1 LHGTAHITTREYHA
15 MLSAKI
21 SRRKKGSEFGL
32 FAEEFIRANEFIWM
46 QHEADSNRQVCL
58 SWDQVQHLPEVQ
70 KRIFLN
76 YCYQV
81 DTDLFSGYMR
91 IEDVLTDDSNFM
103 NHSCDPT
110 CWYEGEMIVAR
121 RDIMPGEEIT
131 YDYATD
137 CTGRDWD
144 FQCICGSAQCRGRL
158 SRDDWKNLQAVYRDH
173 FHHHLHRARSLK
185 RKAG

>member
-1 LHGTAHITTREYHA
+1 

-32 FAEEFIRANEFIWM
+32 YAEEPIFEREFIWM
-46 QHEADSNRQVCL
+46 QHEGDSNRQIYL
-58 SWDQVQHLPEVQ
+58 SWDDIQKLPDGQ
-70 KRIFLN
+70 RRIFLN

-81 DTDLFSGYMR
+81 GADLFSGYVG

-103 NHSCDPT
+103 NHSCDPN
-110 CWYEGEMIVAR
+110 CWYEGEMLVAR
-121 RDIMPGEEIT
+121 RDIVPGEEIT

-144 FQCICGSAQCRGRL
+144 FQCMCGSRECRGRL
-158 SRDDWKNLQAVYRDH
+158 SRDDWKKLQPVYKHH
-173 FHHHLHRARSLK
+173 FHHHLHRAKIAR

>member
-1 LHGTAHITTREYHA
+1 

-32 FAEEFIRANEFIWM
+32 YATEFIRANEFVWM

-58 SWDQVQHLPEVQ
+58 SWEQIQDLPDDRKSV
-70 KRIFLN
+70 FLN

-91 IEDVLTDDSNFM
+91 MEDVLTDDSNFM
-103 NHSCDPT
+103 NHSCDPN
-110 CWYEGEMIVAR
+110 CWYEGEMLVAR
-121 RDIMPGEEIT
+121 RDIKAGEEIT

-137 CTGRDWD
+137 CTGRDWE

-158 SRDDWKNLQAVYRDH
+158 ARDDWKKLQAVYRDH
-173 FHHHLHRARSLK
+173 FHHHLHRASRTLK